1 MVHLKSVF
9 CHPCFDSG
17 SKSMIRLITVFKVSN
32 LDSWSSLR
40 LSRNDNESEL
50 KNIIYQQVLTS
61 QFAEP
66 KP

>member
-1 MVHLKSVF
+1 
-9 CHPCFDSG
+9 
-17 SKSMIRLITVFKVSN
+17 MIRLITVFKVSN

-40 LSRNDNESEL
+40 FSRNDYELEL
-50 KNIIYQQVLTS
+50 KNIIFQKVLTS

>member
-9 CHPCFDSG
+9 CHTCFESG

-32 LDSWSSLR
+32 LNFWTSLR
-40 LSRNDNESEL
+40 LKRNDNESEL
-50 KNIIYQQVLTS
+50 KNIIFQQVLTS